1 MAVPVGCGS
10 GPLYPNLDLDPDL
23 IPSTE
28 LLAVPIK
35 EGASALGP
43 QGWCQQVAMWPEVLS
58 LSLGEGKH

>member
-1 MAVPVGCGS
+1 MAAPVGYGS
-10 GPLYPNLDLDPDL
+10 GPLHPKVDVDPDV

-28 LLAVPIK
+28 PLAVPIK

-58 LSLGEGKH
+58 LSPG